1 MKNYILIT
9 KQNNAV
15 LVDETRLN
23 HYGDLNYKHE
33 LTELETQSIGL
44 LIKVNEPK
52 VKLFAYRIE
61 EGNSIITYWK
71 LIFSTD
77 CNLSQKQKHFAEIGI
92 DFYFTE
98 VEINNN

>member
-1 MKNYILIT
+1 MKNYVLIT
-9 KQNNAV
+9 ENNNAI
-15 LVDETRLN
+15 LVDETQLN
-23 HYGDLNYKHE
+23 HYGDLNWKHE
-33 LTELETQSIGL
+33 LTELETQSVEL

-61 EGNSIITYWK
+61 EGNSIITNWK
-71 LIFSTD
+71 LMFSTD

-92 DFYFTE
+92 DFYFTD

>member
-1 MKNYILIT
+1 MKNYVLIT
-9 KQNNAV
+9 EQNNAI

-23 HYGDLNYKHE
+23 NYGDLNFKHE
-33 LTELETQSIGL
+33 LTELETQSVEL
-44 LIKVNEPK
+44 LVKVDEPK

-61 EGNSIITYWK
+61 ENSSIITNWK
-71 LIFSTD
+71 LMFSTE

-92 DFYFTE
+92 DFYYTD

>member
-1 MKNYILIT
+1 MKNYVLIT
-9 KQNNAV
+9 EQNNAV

-23 HYGDLNYKHE
+23 NYGDLNYKHE
-33 LTELETQSIGL
+33 LTELETQSMEL
-44 LIKVNEPK
+44 LVKVDEPK

-61 EGNSIITYWK
+61 ENNSVITNWR
-71 LIFSTD
+71 LIFSTN

-98 VEINNN
+98 VEINND

>member
-1 MKNYILIT
+1 MKNYIIIT
-9 KQNNAV
+9 ENNNAI
-15 LVDETRLN
+15 LVDETKLN

-33 LTELETQSIGL
+33 LTELETQSIEL
-44 LIKVNEPK
+44 LVKVNEPK

-61 EGNSIITYWK
+61 ENSSIITNWK
-71 LIFSTD
+71 LIFSTE
-77 CNLSQKQKHFAEIGI
+77 CNMSQKQKHFAEIGI

>member
-1 MKNYILIT
+1 MKNYVLIT
-9 KQNNAV
+9 ENNNAV

-23 HYGDLNYKHE
+23 HYGDLNWKHE
-33 LTELETQSIGL
+33 LTELETQSVEL

-52 VKLFAYRIE
+52 VKLFAYKIE
-61 EGNSIITYWK
+61 EDNSIITNWK
-71 LIFSTD
+71 LMFSTD
-77 CNLSQKQKHFAEIGI
+77 CNMSQKQKHFAEIGI

>member
-1 MKNYILIT
+1 MKNYVLIT
-9 KQNNAV
+9 ENDNAV

-23 HYGDLNYKHE
+23 NYGDLNWKHE
-33 LTELETQSIGL
+33 LTELETQSVEL

-52 VKLFAYRIE
+52 VKLFVYKIE

-71 LIFSTD
+71 LMFSTL
-77 CNLSQKQKHFAEIGI
+77 CNMSQKQKHFAEIGI

>member
-1 MKNYILIT
+1 MKNYVLIT
-9 KQNNAV
+9 ENDNAV

-23 HYGDLNYKHE
+23 HYGDLNWKHE
-33 LTELETQSIGL
+33 LTELETQSVEL

-61 EGNSIITYWK
+61 EGNSIITNWK
-71 LIFSTD
+71 LMFSTD
-77 CNLSQKQKHFAEIGI
+77 CNMSQKQKHFAEIGI

-98 VEINNN
+98 VETNNN

>member
-1 MKNYILIT
+1 MKNYVLIT
-9 KQNNAV
+9 ENDNAV

-23 HYGDLNYKHE
+23 NYGDLNWKHE
-33 LTELETQSIGL
+33 LTELETQSAEL

-61 EGNSIITYWK
+61 EGSSIITNWK
-71 LIFSTD
+71 LMFSTD
-77 CNLSQKQKHFAEIGI
+77 CNMSQKQKHFAEIGL

>member
-1 MKNYILIT
+1 MKNYIIIT
-9 KQNNAV
+9 ENGDAI

-33 LTELETQSIGL
+33 LTELETQSVEL
-44 LIKVNEPK
+44 LVKVDEPK

-61 EGNSIITYWK
+61 ENNSIITNWK
-71 LIFSTD
+71 LIFSTE
-77 CNLSQKQKHFAEIGI
+77 CNLNQKQKHFAEIGI